1 MSNQLKFFMAA
12 LAHSEIDDF
21 EKYLIKYIDVSG
33 RYLIAME
40 IATDSHAQTKGHHF
54 HVAAD
59 MDDKS
64 WDAFRKTILVKKYNL
79 KGQAR
84 GGNARQYGLVHN
96 VRDEFRML
104 SYTVKDGA
112 FRTNMELELLQEYI
126 EASFP
131 KKKCIDHIKAMMQ
144 SIVSANHHK
153 LNDFNQLE
161 VDIQK
166 VEFEI
171 LQYYI
176 DHELMKSINKNQLKS
191 LTIRYLMY
199 FEKKVLKDIL
209 LKQLYYYI
217 NF

>member
-1 MSNQLKFFMAA
+1 MTTQLKFFMAA

-40 IATDSHAQTKGHHF
+40 IATDSHAQTKGHHL

-59 MDDKS
+59 MDDKG
-64 WDAFRKTILVKKYNL
+64 WDAFRKTVLVKKYQL

-104 SYTVKDGA
+104 SYTVKDGN
-112 FRTNMELELLQEYI
+112 FRSNMELDYLKEYI

-131 KKKCIDHIKAMMQ
+131 KKKSIDHVKALMQ
-144 SIVSANHHK
+144 SIATALPHK
-153 LNDFNQLE
+153 LNDFNQLQ

-166 VEFEI
+166 VEVQVLE
-171 LQYYI
+171 YYI
-176 DHELMKSINKNQLKS
+176 DHELMKSINKAQLKS

-199 FEKKVLKDIL
+199 YEKKVLKDIL
-209 LKQLYYYI
+209 LEQLYYYI
-217 NF
+217 NM